1 MKKILPLFIAFFF
14 SVSIFGQKKEIY
26 ATVFDED
33 KNPIAR
39 GLFKSAADSG
49 IIILVD
55 DLEVFVAAT
64 EITVLKIEK
73 NSSKAEF
80 LKLGAAVATDA
91 AAGYLI
97 NKTPEENDTLGTDSS
112 SDNTVVLLTETKEIL
127 FGRIQKLLVNLQS
140 GVNDLA
146 TVSIN
151 NSQEK
156 FLTKLRLL
164 QQYSMDK
171 EIVSM
176 NDFVQNEQSQNEI
189 ISEQTNEE
197 VTATEEKSQDSQ
209 SQPVSNPTKPIPVTK
224 PTTVTLN
231 KGFYIVKPAT
241 TSTKSNTPVPTGQKQ
256 QTTPKPKTLIITS
269 PAKTPTETKPVQ
281 SKNSTPVLVPVKK
294 ETSTTIK
301 KN

>member
-1 MKKILPLFIAFFF
+1 MKKTLPLIIASLLFTAT
-14 SVSIFGQKKEIY
+14 FGQKNKIY

-39 GLFKSAADSG
+39 GLFMSAADSG

-80 LKLGAAVATDA
+80 LKLGAAVASDA

-97 NKTPEENDTLGTDSS
+97 NKPQEESPNMSTDSS
-112 SDNTVVLLTETKEIL
+112 SDNSVELLTETKEIL
-127 FGRIQKLLVNLQS
+127 FGRIQKLLDNLQS

-151 NSQEK
+151 NSQDK

-164 QQYSMDK
+164 QQYSIDK
-171 EIVSM
+171 EIISM
-176 NDFVQNEQSQNEI
+176 SDFVQNQQSQNEI
-189 ISEQTNEE
+189 IPEQTNEE
-197 VTATEEKSQDSQ
+197 KVVTEEKKDDKQNQ
-209 SQPVSNPTKPIPVTK
+209 TVSNPVKPAPPK
-224 PTTVTLN
+224 PGTITLN
-231 KGFYIVKPAT
+231 KGFYIVKPPVNT
-241 TSTKSNTPVPTGQKQ
+241 TSNTTVNTGQKP
-256 QTTPKPKTLIITS
+256 QTIPKPKTVIITS
-269 PAKTPTETKPVQ
+269 PTKAPVETKPVQ
-281 SKNSTPVLVPVKK
+281 PKNSTPVLVPVKK
-294 ETSTTIK
+294 ETPTTIK